1 MGTHEKREVVFI
13 AVVINTPP
21 GVSNLRRTNLDPHSD
36 ILAPT
41 MLSLA
46 ALAFTPPTTLLAP
59 HSVAASNAPRAG
71 LSMMA
76 QPMVSRRAAALNLL
90 GAAGVLGAAGAAGAG
105 EPPQAALA
113 RLVAGDTVKAAEDR
127 AAASK
132 AKKQQDERDKEE
144 MQEKLAAAKAARKA
158 AKEALPKR

>member
-1 MGTHEKREVVFI
+1 MRSLVDI
-13 AVVINTPP
+13 IPP
-21 GVSNLRRTNLDPHSD
+21 RCRRTCGPEQNL
-36 ILAPT
+36 ATT

-46 ALAFTPPTTLLAP
+46 ALAFAPPTTLLAP
-59 HSVAASNAPRAG
+59 HSVANAPRAG

-76 QPMVSRRAAALNLL
+76 QQPMVSRRAAALNLC
-90 GAAGVLGAAGAAGAG
+90 GAAATFGAAAAAGAG
-105 EPPQAALA
+105 EPPQTAIA

-127 AAASK
+127 AAANK
-132 AKKQQDERDKEE
+132 AKKQKEERDKEE

>member
-1 MGTHEKREVVFI
+1 M
-13 AVVINTPP
+13 
-21 GVSNLRRTNLDPHSD
+21 RRTNLGPHTLRHPS
-36 ILAPT
+36 PT

>member
-1 MGTHEKREVVFI
+1 MCENKPR
-13 AVVINTPP
+13 PP
-21 GVSNLRRTNLDPHSD
+21 P
-36 ILAPT
+36 PT

-76 QPMVSRRAAALNLL
+76 QPMVTRRAAALNLL

-127 AAASK
+127 AAAGK

>member
-1 MGTHEKREVVFI
+1 MFAI
-13 AVVINTPP
+13 
-21 GVSNLRRTNLDPHSD
+21 
-36 ILAPT
+36 
-41 MLSLA
+41 A
-46 ALAFTPPTTLLAP
+46 ALQTVAFTPPTTLLAP

-76 QPMVSRRAAALNLL
+76 EPMVSRRAAALLAINLGVTGLL
-90 GAAGVLGAAGAAGAG
+90 GVAGAGAG
-105 EPPQAALA
+105 EPPQQAIA

-127 AAASK
+127 AAANK

-158 AKEALPKR
+158 AKEALPPR